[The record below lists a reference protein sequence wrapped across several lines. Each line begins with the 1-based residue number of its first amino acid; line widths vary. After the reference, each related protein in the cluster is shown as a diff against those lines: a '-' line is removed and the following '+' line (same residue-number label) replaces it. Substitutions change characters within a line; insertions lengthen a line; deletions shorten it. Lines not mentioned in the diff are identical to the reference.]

1 MNRSIGS
8 AEDLAGEV
16 QDSEH
21 VRIKRE
27 LRIYRQQLKSL
38 AARLSLSEERSRRR
52 IATELHDTIGQILA
66 AAKLRLSILR
76 QEVTDPKAL
85 EGLDEVIGLCDR
97 AIGCTR
103 SLSFEL
109 SPLQLYELGFSA
121 ALRSLVD
128 RYREVSPVELELE
141 DDGRPKP
148 LDDEAGV
155 LLFLALRELLD
166 RAVAQAKTGRIRI
179 SVSAG
184 DGEILVALESYAG
197 GFGAGMIDGSQP
209 GLLAIRE
216 RLRFIGGALE
226 TEETSGAGARMI
238 LSVPFQGR
246 GRNQLELGF

>member
-1 MNRSIGS
+1 M
-8 AEDLAGEV
+8 
-16 QDSEH
+16 
-21 VRIKRE
+21 KRE
-27 LRIYRQQLKSL
+27 LRAYRQQLKSL
-38 AARLSLSEERSRRR
+38 AARLSLGEERSRRR

-66 AAKLRLSILR
+66 AAKLRLSILK
-76 QEVTDPKAL
+76 QEVAAPEAL
-85 EGLDEVIGLCDR
+85 AGLDEVIELCDR

-109 SPLQLYELGFSA
+109 SPLELYELGFAA

-141 DDGRPKP
+141 DDGQSKP

-166 RAVAQAKTGRIRI
+166 RAVVQAQVSRITV
-179 SVSAG
+179 SVKAG
-184 DGEILVALESYAG
+184 DGEVLVVLESDAG

-209 GLLAIRE
+209 GLLNIRE
-216 RLRFIGGALE
+216 QLNFIGGALE
-226 TEETSGAGARMI
+226 IEEIAGPGARVV

>member
-1 MNRSIGS
+1 LNRSLGS
-8 AEDLAGEV
+8 AGDLAGEV
-16 QDSEH
+16 STFEH
-21 VRIKRE
+21 VRIKQE
-27 LRIYRQQLKSL
+27 LRAYRQQLKSL
-38 AARLSLSEERSRRR
+38 AARLSLGEERSRRR
-52 IATELHDTIGQILA
+52 IATQLHDTIGQILA

-76 QEVTDPKAL
+76 QEIAVPGAL
-85 EGLDEVIGLCDR
+85 KDLDEVIELCDR
-97 AIGCTR
+97 AIGYTR

-128 RYREVSPVELELE
+128 KYREVSPVELELS

-166 RAVAQAKTGRIRI
+166 RVVARARVRRVRI
-179 SVSAG
+179 SVRAG
-184 DGEILVALESYAG
+184 RGEILVAVESDGG

-209 GLLAIRE
+209 GLLALRE
-216 RLRFIGGALE
+216 RLKFIGGALE
-226 TEETSGAGARMI
+226 TEQAAGRGARVV

-246 GRNQLELGF
+246 GSNQLELGF

>member
-1 MNRSIGS
+1 MNRSLDS
-8 AEDLAGEV
+8 AEDLAGEER
-16 QDSEH
+16 DSDY

-27 LRIYRQQLKSL
+27 LRAYRQQLKSL
-38 AARLSLSEERSRRR
+38 AARLSLGEERSRRR

-66 AAKLRLSILR
+66 AAKLRLSILK
-76 QEVTDPKAL
+76 QEIVAPEAL
-85 EGLDEVIGLCDR
+85 EGLDEVIELCDR

-109 SPLQLYELGFSA
+109 SPLQLYELGFAA
-121 ALRSLVD
+121 ALRSLVEK
-128 RYREVSPVELELE
+128 YREVFPVELEFE

-148 LDDEAGV
+148 LDDEAGL

-166 RAVAQAKTGRIRI
+166 RSVVQARTGRVGI

-184 DGEILVALESYAG
+184 DGEILVALESDAG
-197 GFGAGMIDGSQP
+197 GFGAGMLDGSQP
-209 GLLAIRE
+209 GLLTIRE
-216 RLRFIGGALE
+216 RLKFIGGTLE
-226 TEETSGAGARMI
+226 TEETAGPGARVV

>member
-1 MNRSIGS
+1 M
-8 AEDLAGEV
+8 
-16 QDSEH
+16 
-21 VRIKRE
+21 KRE
-27 LRIYRQQLKSL
+27 LRAYRQQLKSL
-38 AARLSLSEERSRRR
+38 AARLSLGEERSRRR
-52 IATELHDTIGQILA
+52 IATELHDTVGQILA
-66 AAKLRLSILR
+66 AVKLRLSILR
-76 QEVTDPKAL
+76 REIAAP
-85 EGLDEVIGLCDR
+85 EGLDEVIELCDR

-109 SPLQLYELGFSA
+109 SPLELYELGFAA

-128 RYREVSPVELELE
+128 KYREVSPVELELR

-166 RAVAQAKTGRIRI
+166 RAVVQARAGRVRV

-184 DGEILVALESYAG
+184 DGEILVALESDTG

-216 RLRFIGGALE
+216 RLKFIGGALE
-226 TEETSGAGARMI
+226 IEEITGPGSRVV

-246 GRNQLELGF
+246 GSNQLELGF